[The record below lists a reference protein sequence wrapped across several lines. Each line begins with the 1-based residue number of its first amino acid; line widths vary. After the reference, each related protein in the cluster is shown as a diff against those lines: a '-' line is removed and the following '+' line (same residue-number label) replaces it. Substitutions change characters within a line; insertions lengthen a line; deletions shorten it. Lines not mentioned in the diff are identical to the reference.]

1 MLAFLDR
8 LPRCQPARPLP
19 SIDELR
25 AQRWHPADC
34 VAVRGRL
41 SLRVLDECPSLV
53 KQEGGSE
60 LRGCVQGWVLS
71 EPSRPLPQRRDAVN
85 EQQGISLFSG
95 NQRCDDD
102 DARRAGV
109 PESARLPVLLRPGNG
124 EVASARDLPQ
134 PIVALVGAI
143 PGRRFKS
150 GESVERS
157 DPVDL
162 TYLEVTHLCIV
173 E

>member
-19 SIDELR
+19 SVDELR
-25 AQRWHPADC
+25 ARPWPPADC

-41 SLRVLDECPSLV
+41 SKRVLDACPSLV
-53 KQEGGSE
+53 KEGGSD
-60 LRGCVQGWVLS
+60 LNACVQGWMLS
-71 EPSRPLPQRRDAVN
+71 EPSRPLPQRSDAVN
-85 EQQGISLFSG
+85 EQQGISLYSG
-95 NQRCDDD
+95 NQRCDDG
-102 DARRAGV
+102 DARGAGL
-109 PESARLPVLLRPGNG
+109 PETARLPALLSPGTG
-124 EVASARDLPQ
+124 QVASARDLPQ

-150 GESVERS
+150 GESIARS

-162 TYLEVTHLCIV
+162 TVLEVTHLCIV